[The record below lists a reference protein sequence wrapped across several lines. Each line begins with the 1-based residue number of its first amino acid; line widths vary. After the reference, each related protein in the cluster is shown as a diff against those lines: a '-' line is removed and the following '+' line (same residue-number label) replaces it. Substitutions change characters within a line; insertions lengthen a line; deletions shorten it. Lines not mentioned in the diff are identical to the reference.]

1 MALRSRLGGEARL
14 QQAICLDSLGRNS
27 EAYEI
32 YKRIE
37 NHPAPGVAKKAKRWV
52 LGVRKSPQARAAAA
66 AAVGSR
72 PARLPPAGP
81 AGEHGGKRRERGEQ
95 RAARALPAGCCLAG
109 RRRTS

>member
-14 QQAICLDSLGRNS
+14 QQAICLDSLGRNN

-52 LGVRKSPQARAAAA
+52 PGLGSGASDGNNSGGRLRDSPGTGIKLQ
-66 AAVGSR
+66 G
-72 PARLPPAGP
+72 L
-81 AGEHGGKRRERGEQ
+81 
-95 RAARALPAGCCLAG
+95 
-109 RRRTS
+109 